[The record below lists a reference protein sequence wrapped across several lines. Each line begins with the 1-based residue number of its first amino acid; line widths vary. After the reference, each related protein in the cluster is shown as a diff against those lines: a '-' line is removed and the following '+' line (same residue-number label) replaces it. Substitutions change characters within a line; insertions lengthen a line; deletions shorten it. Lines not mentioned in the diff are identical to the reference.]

1 MQSTLEPVQRRSLVG
16 LKRHLLDR
24 PYLRHNV
31 LLLGATLLS
40 GAFNFAF
47 HPVLE
52 HLLGVSAYGTVA
64 TLLNVLTILLI
75 PTSIVVAIV
84 VKYTSALSAAGQ
96 YDQLHDLV
104 RRLTALLLPLG
115 VGVALVFALI
125 SGPLAAFLHLSS
137 SQALLILGLAF
148 TISFASPINLGTVQG
163 MQRFGW
169 FATLTV
175 MPSVLRLLLAA
186 TLVLFGLG
194 LSGAVLGIVLSTL
207 LPYLI
212 SFQPLRG
219 LLAGPRTPSVSLRSL
234 WSYSL
239 RAGVALACMTLLFNL
254 DTVLAKH
261 FLAAQA
267 AGFYAALSTLGK
279 TSLFISGSV
288 VAVMFPRVAALHTRG
303 EPTVRVA
310 VQSLLG
316 VLALSMAAEVIF
328 VAVPTL
334 MVDVFD
340 RTFAAVS
347 GQLAWYGL
355 GMLLLAQAQ
364 ALIYYFLATGERTFV
379 LILLVC
385 CALMPALIALHHQT
399 VAEIVQAVVAAN
411 GLLCLMLLGLF
422 ALRKEWRP
430 GAQVPAPSGS
440 DE

>member
-1 MQSTLEPVQRRSLVG
+1 MQSTLEPAQRGSLVG
-16 LKRHLLDR
+16 LRRHLGAR
-24 PYLRHNV
+24 PYLRHNA
-31 LLLGATLLS
+31 LLLGATLVS

-47 HPVLE
+47 HPALGR
-52 HLLGVSAYGTVA
+52 LLGVSAYGTVA
-64 TLLNVLTILLI
+64 TLLNLLTILLI
-75 PTSIVVAIV
+75 PTAIIVAIV
-84 VKYTSALSAAGQ
+84 VRYTSAFSAAGQ

-104 RRLTALLLPLG
+104 RRLMALLLPLG
-115 VGVALVFALI
+115 VGMALVFALV
-125 SGPLAAFLHLSS
+125 SGPLAAFLHLRSA
-137 SQALLILGLAF
+137 QALLILGLAF
-148 TISFASPINLGTVQG
+148 TISFASPINLGAVQG
-163 MQRFGW
+163 LQRFGW

-175 MPSVLRLLLAA
+175 MPSILRLLLAA
-186 TLVLFGLG
+186 SLALLGLG
-194 LSGAVLGIVLSTL
+194 VNGAVLGIVLSTV

-212 SFQPLRG
+212 SFQPLRA
-219 LLAGPRTPSVSLRSL
+219 LLAGPRLPTVSLRSL
-234 WSYSL
+234 WSYSV
-239 RAGVALACMTLLFNL
+239 RTGIALACMTLLFNL

-261 FLAAQA
+261 FLAAQQ

-316 VLALSMAAEVIF
+316 VLALSMAAEAIF
-328 VAVPTL
+328 IAVPTL

-340 RTFAAVS
+340 RTFAAVA

-364 ALIYYFLATGERTFV
+364 ALIYYFLATGERIFV

-399 VAEIVQAVVAAN
+399 VAEIVQAVVSAN
-411 GLLCLMLLGLF
+411 GLLFVLLLALF
-422 ALRKEWRP
+422 VLRKERRP
-430 GAQVPAPSGS
+430 GADVPLAAGRHG
-440 DE
+440 